1 MPFDYKQSYKVSP
14 TYDMPVAYFCMEYAI
29 HQSLKLYAGGLGFLA
44 GSHLKSAYALRQNT
58 IGIGILWKYGY
69 YDQVR
74 KPDQT
79 MDVLYMEKSYGFLE
93 RTDISFT
100 IRINDHDVRVVVWF
114 LPPEVFK
121 TAPLFL
127 LSTDTDENDYL
138 AKTIS
143 HNLYSSN
150 PETSAAAAILLGAGG
165 ARLLEHLN
173 IEPAVYHLNENHG
186 LPLAFYLLNRFRDL
200 NAVRKRLLFT
210 NHNPDPPGSKV
221 ADIFM
226 LDKIGFFC
234 GLSLDDVRKVT
245 GESGHNLDLTLTA
258 FRIAGLANGVSKA
271 HTTTMSKQWGAYKD
285 ICEIISVTNA
295 QSFNYWCDDEM
306 YKSVWNENFD
316 LFRDRKRKCKK
327 RLFEEVAD
335 QNGEMYD
342 PQVMTIV
349 FAKRF
354 VNYKRP
360 DLLLR
365 NMERFN
371 RIVNNRQRP
380 VQIIWA
386 GKPYPMD
393 YTNIAVFN
401 KVVEACKHYS
411 NCSILVGYE
420 LKLSKMLKA
429 GADIWLNVPRLGQ
442 EASGTSGMSAAMNG
456 AVNVSIPDGWF
467 PEFIRDQEN
476 GFCIKPATPS
486 PHMYEQDDEDA
497 NSMYDLLEE
506 VVIPMYYN
514 DPVRWQ
520 SIVSNSMQDIMGA
533 FDSDRMVIDY
543 YKLLYS
549 RIGASP
555 AMESIQSTHSTTP

>member
-1 MPFDYKQSYKVSP
+1 MSFDFKQAYKISP
-14 TYDMPVAYFCMEYAI
+14 AFNKRVAYFCMEYAI
-29 HQSLKLYAGGLGFLA
+29 HQSLKIYAGGLGFLA
-44 GSHLKSAYALRQNT
+44 GSHLRSAYALRQNT

-79 MDVLYMEKSYGFLE
+79 MDVLYMEKRYGFLE
-93 RTDISFT
+93 RTDISFK
-100 IRINDHDVRVVVWF
+100 IRINDHDVNVVVWY

-127 LSTDTDENDYL
+127 LSTETDDNDYL
-138 AKTIS
+138 AKTIC

-150 PETSAAAAILLGAGG
+150 PETSAAASILLGAGG

-173 IEPAVYHLNENHG
+173 IEPDVYHLNESHG

-200 NAVRKRLLFT
+200 TAVKKRLLFT
-210 NHNPDPPGSKV
+210 NHNPEPPGSKS

-234 GLSLDDVRKVT
+234 GLPLDEVRQVT

-258 FRIAGLANGVSKA
+258 FRMAGLANGVSRA
-271 HTTTMSKQWGAYKD
+271 HATTMKKLWGAYKD
-285 ICEIISVTNA
+285 IGEIGSVTNA
-295 QSFNYWCDDEM
+295 QNFNYWSDDEM

-342 PQVMTIV
+342 PEVLTIV

-393 YTNIAVFN
+393 YNNIAVFN
-401 KVVEACKHYS
+401 KIVEACKQYP

-429 GADIWLNVPRLGQ
+429 GADVWLNVPRLNQ
-442 EASGTSGMSAAMNG
+442 EASGTSGISAAMNG

-467 PEFIRDQEN
+467 PEFVRDGEN
-476 GFCIKPATPS
+476 GFSITPAKPS
-486 PHMYEQDDEDA
+486 PHVYAQDDEDA
-497 NSMYDLLEE
+497 DSMYDLLED

-514 DPVRWQ
+514 DPSRWQ
-520 SIVSNSMQDIMGA
+520 SIIMHSMQDIMCE
-533 FDSDRMVIDY
+533 FDSERMVVEY
-543 YKLLYS
+543 YKQLYAQMNVP
-549 RIGASP
+549 ASVEVNQN
-555 AMESIQSTHSTTP
+555 AH